1 MAYLF
6 PKAIRRYWPALIFVS
21 VTIGVAA
28 CSGPSWVTPVT
39 PTGASQTK
47 SVAQPE
53 ATKTPIAWVSWYT
66 VNDSGLPGSNNSI
79 TGIQDGNGVVG
90 VNYGNS
96 SGSVQSFDASP
107 APGGYGNFQTRSFSQ
122 TSVTYLWGRADS
134 SRGGEVGYI
143 VPKDGSYSCNP
154 CGATHGNSWQAIN
167 NPAAGNCNNT
177 TLRGIDASWIT
188 VGYYLAGSSCGTA
201 APFEEYTESTCCSL
215 GNPTT
220 VFTPFSPPGPYDSA
234 IATGVNGVGD
244 AVGYSTSSGASTG
257 WFYTYFAYSKIA
269 VPNATS
275 TQPLGINW
283 QDDVVGEYWTS
294 SGGPY
299 GFLVQNPGGI
309 QYYQYPI
316 YFNNDAKY
324 SQTIPYSVN
333 DCGNISGTYLDGTTG
348 AYNGFV
354 ATSPANHCSLGGYSS
369 PRRTARKR
377 AVTET
382 H

>member
-6 PKAIRRYWPALIFVS
+6 PKSFHRHWPALIFVS
-21 VTIGVAA
+21 VAIGVAA
-28 CSGPSWVTPVT
+28 CSGPSLYAPMTSN
-39 PTGASQTK
+39 GASQTR
-47 SVAQPE
+47 SSARPE
-53 ATKTPIAWVSWYT
+53 ATKTPIAWVAWYT
-66 VNDSGLPGSNNSI
+66 VNDSALPGSNNTI

-96 SGSVQSFDASP
+96 TGSVQSFDASP
-107 APGGYGNFQTRSFSQ
+107 APSGYGNFRTLSASQ

-143 VPKDGSYSCNP
+143 VPQGGSYSCSP
-154 CGATHGNSWQAIN
+154 CGVTHGNSWQVLN

-188 VGYYLAGSSCGTA
+188 VGYYLAGSGCVTA
-201 APFEEYTESTCCSL
+201 EPFEEYTEATCCSL

-244 AVGYSTSSGASTG
+244 AVGYSTSSGVSTG
-257 WFYTYFAYSKIA
+257 WYYSYFAYTKIA
-269 VPNATS
+269 VPTATS
-275 TQPLGINW
+275 TQPLAINW
-283 QDDVVGEYWTS
+283 QDDIVGEYWTS

-316 YFNNDAKY
+316 YFNNDAQY
-324 SQTIPYSVN
+324 SPTIPYSVN
-333 DCGNISGTYLDGTTG
+333 DCGNISGAYFDGSTG

-354 ATSPANHCSLGGYSS
+354 ATSPAKNCALGAYSS
-369 PRRTARKR
+369 RRRTARKHS
-377 AVTET
+377 AQEID
-382 H
+382 